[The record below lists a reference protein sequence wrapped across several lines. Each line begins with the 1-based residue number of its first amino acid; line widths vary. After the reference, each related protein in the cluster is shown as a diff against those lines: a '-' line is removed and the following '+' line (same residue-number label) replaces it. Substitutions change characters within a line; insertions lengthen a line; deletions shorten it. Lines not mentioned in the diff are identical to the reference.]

1 MDERNIGAAEND
13 YMLGM
18 KYKDIAAKYG
28 VTINTVKSWKQ
39 RNGWSRKKDSEEE
52 KGCTQTEKK
61 GAHKKQKGCTQN
73 RRVAPVQ
80 PERKSDGFPEPE
92 HEGELSEKQRLFCL
106 YYIKYRSQTKAYQK
120 AFQCSYENA
129 ASHAYELWRNVEV
142 KKEVNRVLEEL
153 HQDIRIDIKDLIQQQ
168 IDIARA
174 DINDFVDII
183 GSSVRVRGDMDGTL
197 VKEIKETK
205 EGISIK
211 LYDKQKAIEFLK
223 NNLPDET
230 DGQVSDNMQT
240 LAEIVLNSREN
251 RRLEDY
257 EQG

>member
-1 MDERNIGAAEND
+1 MDERNIDAAEND

-18 KYKDIAAKYG
+18 KYKDIAEKYG

-39 RNGWSRKKDSEEE
+39 RNGWSRNKCSGKE
-52 KGCTQTEKK
+52 KGCTQTGKK
-61 GAHKKQKGCTQN
+61 GAHKNKKECTQN
-73 RRVAPVQ
+73 QAVAPVQ
-80 PERKSDGFPEPE
+80 PDMETEALPEPGQ
-92 HEGELSEKQRLFCL
+92 EGELSEKQRLFCL
-106 YYIKYRSQTKAYQK
+106 YYIKYRNQVKAYQK

-129 ASHAYELWRNVEV
+129 CRNAYTLGKNREV
-142 KKEVNRVLEEL
+142 QKEIDRVLEEL
-153 HQDIRIDIKDLIQQQ
+153 HRDIRIDIKDLIQQQ

-174 DINDFVDII
+174 DINDFVDIN
-183 GSSVRVRGDMDGTL
+183 GSSVCVRGDMDGTL

>member
-52 KGCTQTEKK
+52 KGCTQTNKK
-61 GAHKKQKGCTQN
+61 GAHKNKKRCTQN
-73 RRVAPVQ
+73 QRVAPVQ
-80 PERKSDGFPEPE
+80 PEAETEEVQEPLQ
-92 HEGELSEKQRLFCL
+92 EGELSEKQRLFCL
-106 YYIKYRSQTKAYQK
+106 YYIKYRNQVKAYQK
-120 AFQCSYENA
+120 AFQCSYECAHANA
-129 ASHAYELWRNVEV
+129 SKLWQNMAV
-142 KKEVNRVLEEL
+142 KREIDRTLEEL

-174 DINDFVDII
+174 DIHDFVDII

-257 EQG
+257 E